1 MSKPNMPHTENEST
15 SHSAQ
20 PTADQP
26 PTEPNRDK
34 YTNSGYPA
42 GGELRQEG
50 KDEYGRD
57 ADRRKQAGLDPLE
70 DQTTAATPPS
80 ARRDPTPRSL

>member
-1 MSKPNMPHTENEST
+1 MSRLIIPPSEHEST
-15 SHSAQ
+15 SPAAR

-26 PTEPNRDK
+26 LTEPNEDK

-42 GGELRQEG
+42 GGEFRQEG

-57 ADRRKQAGLDPLE
+57 AERRKQAGLEPLE
-70 DQTTAATPPS
+70 DQSATPIPPS
-80 ARRDPTPRSL
+80 ARRDPTSRSL